1 MKIYIQIADAPRS
14 YKVNASIT
22 KPIQPLKTGNG
33 LTERFLPTITFAI
46 DAKFD
51 SKIFKE
57 SIKSIAEFELTNEM
71 IQSPLPEVNVVEVD
85 K

>member
-14 YKVNASIT
+14 YKVKASTT
-22 KPIQPLKTGNG
+22 KPIEPLKAGDRQ
-33 LTERFLPTITFAI
+33 TERFLPTITFAI

-51 SKIFKE
+51 RNIFKE
-57 SIKSIAEFELTNEM
+57 GMKSIAEFELTNEM
-71 IQSPLPEVNVVEVD
+71 IQTPSPQVNVIKVD

>member
-14 YKVNASIT
+14 YKVKASTT
-22 KPIQPLKTGNG
+22 KPIEPLKAGDSR
-33 LTERFLPTITFAI
+33 TERFLPTITFAI

-51 SKIFKE
+51 RKIFNE

-71 IQSPLPEVNVVEVD
+71 IQTPSPQVNVIKVD